1 MPSESFE
8 LFTYCNVVFVS
19 VLIKYIS
26 ISTKGKFY
34 IAQPLTLRL
43 KPKRKV
49 TNESPTLIM
58 PWIAWKYSW
67 CCLLTDAGNHAL
79 PRCLLNL
86 ISKDVFFGRSL
97 LNYKKSGEKLF
108 IISRIHL
115 VSDVAFRTEFLW
127 FLLLIMT
134 CTERKREGSRFRF
147 PAGDYKSSYTTSS
160 LRVA

>member
-1 MPSESFE
+1 MLS
-8 LFTYCNVVFVS
+8 LFI
-19 VLIKYIS
+19 LIKHIS

-34 IAQPLTLRL
+34 IAQPLKLRL
-43 KPKRKV
+43 KPKRIV
-49 TNESPTLIM
+49 TNEGPPLIK
-58 PWIAWKYSW
+58 PWVALEYSW

-79 PRCLLNL
+79 PRSLLNL
-86 ISKDVFFGRSL
+86 ISKAVFFFL
-97 LNYKKSGEKLF
+97 PFPPYKKSGEKLF

-134 CTERKREGSRFRF
+134 CTERKRKGSRVRF

-160 LRVA
+160 LRGFH